1 MPWLQKAGAAPF
13 VNSFFLFQNL
23 WNSLDLFK
31 FAASEVVILVVKCY
45 GIFQVP
51 RRAWFANTLTKK
63 ASVDMLVYLLVSKA
77 ASDLC

>member
-63 ASVDMLVYLLVSKA
+63 ASIDMLVYLLVSKA